1 MHELKKVAFRIVIIV
16 IYSHFITFIFVWMC
30 LREKS
35 NASFLN
41 SISSSGVLILRDILV
56 PGECL
61 DASDWPNFSL
71 GAFITHNG
79 WALNRIKYLRAA
91 MEIPV
96 THRTLSF
103 RAASDSRP
111 GLCTLQSFIQIC
123 LLLYDH
129 VLSWTKKLF
138 QELWVLNYVLNYTM
152 WHVAKRI
159 LRSKWG
165 TS

>member
-41 SISSSGVLILRDILV
+41 SISSSVVLILRDILI

-61 DASDWPNFSL
+61 DASDRPNFSL

-79 WALNRIKYLRAA
+79 
-91 MEIPV
+91 
-96 THRTLSF
+96 
-103 RAASDSRP
+103 
-111 GLCTLQSFIQIC
+111 
-123 LLLYDH
+123 
-129 VLSWTKKLF
+129 
-138 QELWVLNYVLNYTM
+138 
-152 WHVAKRI
+152 
-159 LRSKWG
+159 
-165 TS
+165 